1 MPYCPKCGSEVDETM
16 AFCSKCG
23 TSLKGSQYEDIK
35 DRAKAEIRDAK
46 REWREERRRMREERW
61 NRYGGGMF
69 RFIGPLIGGIILVLL
84 GLAFYLQVVEGF
96 GIWFFISSFFI
107 IMGILVIVIGIYVI
121 TVLTR
126 R

>member
-23 TSLKGSQYEDIK
+23 TSLKGTQYEDIK
-35 DRAKAEIRDAK
+35 DRTKAESRDVR
-46 REWREERRRMREERW
+46 REWREERRKMREERW
-61 NRYGGGMF
+61 NRYGERRF
-69 RFIGPLIGGIILVLL
+69 RFIGPLIGGTILVLL

-96 GIWFFISSFFI
+96 GIWLLLSSIFI
-107 IMGILVIVIGIYVI
+107 ILGILVIVVGIYVI